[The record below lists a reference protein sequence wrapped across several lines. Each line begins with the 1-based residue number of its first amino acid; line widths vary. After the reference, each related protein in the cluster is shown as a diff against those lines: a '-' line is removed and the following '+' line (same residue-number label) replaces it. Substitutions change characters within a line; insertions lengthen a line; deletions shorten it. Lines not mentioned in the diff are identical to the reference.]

1 MPAMRSKSGGKKS
14 ASSSVS
20 SSFTTPDRA
29 LRGKERQ
36 ERLLQQ
42 GLLASPFSPVPIRP
56 QLQTSSANAHR
67 RNQQTTKNSSH
78 HTGPS
83 SISNNNNNTSH
94 YGHNNN
100 NKKEE
105 DCRNKTNNH
114 NNQIENRNNNNV
126 VIFHLIR
133 HGQSIAQTV
142 NRERRLRDT
151 NLWDCGL
158 SPLGIQQALAIV
170 LPPTVRLIV
179 SSPLTRAV
187 TTACLA
193 AQAAAAAAQQ
203 QRQKQ
208 QQPDNDDD
216 GVAIVPIHNTI
227 PILIHYHLRE
237 LGSMIPENIPR
248 RIQDVQDD
256 LAGQYGM
263 IGITQQLSMIDWDT
277 LRPVDWPHR
286 HDESPKLLRRDR
298 VRDALYWLSMQYGDV
313 HAEIAVVCHYH
324 VIMSVLNNGCGGG
337 GKMVMRADN
346 ATIISCE
353 MCRETGAFRLVSSS
367 SSTGHPPTRPPSQQ
381 KGRRATNTTADDNN
395 DDDPME
401 TD

>member
-1 MPAMRSKSGGKKS
+1 MAGNKS
-14 ASSSVS
+14 ASSSAS
-20 SSFTTPDRA
+20 STFATPDRT

-42 GLLASPFSPVPIRP
+42 GLLASPFSPVPVRQQQQLRP
-56 QLQTSSANAHR
+56 SSANANR
-67 RNQQTTKNSSH
+67 RNQQTTQNSRASRG
-78 HTGPS
+78 TS
-83 SISNNNNNTSH
+83 SIGFEND
-94 YGHNNN
+94 
-100 NKKEE
+100 KKK
-105 DCRNKTNNH
+105 N
-114 NNQIENRNNNNV
+114 NNNNV

-142 NRERRLRDT
+142 NREQRLRDT

-158 SPLGIQQALAIV
+158 SPWGIQQALAIV

-193 AQAAAAAAQQ
+193 AQQAAIAQQ
-203 QRQKQ
+203 QQPHQ
-208 QQPDNDDD
+208 QQQKPEDDD
-216 GVAIVPIHNTI
+216 GVAVVPSRHTNMI

-248 RIQDVQDD
+248 RIKDVQND
-256 LAGQYGM
+256 LARQNGM
-263 IGITQQLSMIDWDT
+263 IVTPQQQQLSMIDWDT

-298 VRDALYWLSMQYGDV
+298 VRDALYWLAMQYGDV

-324 VIMSVLNNGCGGG
+324 VIMSVLNNGCGVGG
-337 GKMVMRADN
+337 GKMVVRADN

-353 MCRETGAFRLVSSS
+353 MCRETGEIRLVSSS
-367 SSTGHPPTRPPSQQ
+367 SSTDHHPAAQKPQSQGNQ
-381 KGRRATNTTADDNN
+381 TTTTTYDN
-395 DDDPME
+395 DPMGN
-401 TD
+401 

>member
-1 MPAMRSKSGGKKS
+1 MPAMGSNNGGRK
-14 ASSSVS
+14 SSSS
-20 SSFTTPDRA
+20 SSAPSSFATP

-36 ERLLQQ
+36 DRLLQQ
-42 GLLASPFSPVPIRP
+42 GLLASPFSPVRQQQLRP
-56 QLQTSSANAHR
+56 SSANAYR
-67 RNQQTTKNSSH
+67 RNLPTTKNSRAA
-78 HTGPS
+78 GPS
-83 SISNNNNNTSH
+83 SISNNKYNNNNNSH
-94 YGHNNN
+94 YGHNNK
-100 NKKEE
+100 NKQEE
-105 DCRNKTNNH
+105 DCWNKTNN
-114 NNQIENRNNNNV
+114 QIKNRNNTNNV

-142 NRERRLRDT
+142 NREQRLRDT

-158 SPLGIQQALAIV
+158 SPWGIQQALAIV

-193 AQAAAAAAQQ
+193 AQQAVIAQQQ
-203 QRQKQ
+203 QRQ
-208 QQPDNDDD
+208 QPDIDD
-216 GVAIVPIHNTI
+216 GVTVVPSNTI

-248 RIQDVQDD
+248 GIKDVQGE
-256 LAGQYGM
+256 LARHIM
-263 IGITQQLSMIDWDT
+263 IGTQSQSIDWDT

-298 VRDALYWLSMQYGDV
+298 VRDALYWLAMQYGDD

-324 VIMSVLNNGCGGG
+324 VIMSVLNNGCSVGG
-337 GKMVMRADN
+337 GKTMVRADN

-353 MCRETGAFRLVSSS
+353 MCRETGEIRLLSSD
-367 SSTGHPPTRPPSQQ
+367 HPTSRPPPQ
-381 KGRRATNTTADDNN
+381 GRPTTTGDH